1 MTPAPILDLLDIP
14 LSTWRLNGTFVD
26 DDSSIFRQT
35 PSPEVDAAWRRVET
49 QKPIPIS
56 RQAIVDQGRDPSD
69 SAKFPESFGFGPDAY
84 IGRIDV
90 FHQIHCLNR
99 IRMHLA
105 WNIDYYYPPGDDN
118 NRMTPYHRLH
128 VSHCVSTLLQNLM
141 CNGNVDVYG
150 HFWADAQEN
159 AFPDFSMN
167 HRCRDFEA
175 ILAWHDEHAVEL
187 KAFGAIR
194 RPEGTKPRVMSH
206 DFKEVFEFYDEM
218 HPDDGIKGGE
228 NA

>member
-1 MTPAPILDLLDIP
+1 M
-14 LSTWRLNGTFVD
+14 
-26 DDSSIFRQT
+26 
-35 PSPEVDAAWRRVET
+35 
-49 QKPIPIS
+49 
-56 RQAIVDQGRDPSD
+56 
-69 SAKFPESFGFGPDAY
+69 
-84 IGRIDV
+84 
-90 FHQIHCLNR
+90 
-99 IRMHLA
+99 
-105 WNIDYYYPPGDDN
+105 
-118 NRMTPYHRLH
+118 
-128 VSHCVSTLLQNLM
+128 
-141 CNGNVDVYG
+141 YG